1 MNIDAIKNFI
11 KSNSM
16 PKVFFKYYFI
26 VVVIGSFLLRL
37 PVSLNSGADV
47 TLFDTLFTATSA
59 VSVTGLAVVSTIDT
73 FSLFGQIV
81 IMILIICG
89 GMGIMAI
96 KASIYLLFRL
106 KLDSK
111 DRRLLMSEQQ
121 HDKNIG
127 MAKLVKQILSITI
140 IITSIGFIML
150 SSRFYFYYD
159 MNINDSIWY
168 GLFHSISAI
177 NNAGFDLFGN
187 SLIDFSNDY
196 FVQSI
201 FIFLIIFG
209 GIGFPIIVE
218 LSRFITHKIKRSRN
232 LFRVSLFSKLTLSTY
247 FIILLIG
254 FLFIFFVEYNNGL
267 AYNDNTFTD
276 KVFLALF
283 QSVTTRNA
291 GFATT
296 DLSRFSSSTL
306 FMMTIMMFIGAA
318 PSSTG
323 GGIRTTTFAVIA
335 VYVYNKAINRE
346 QIVTFKRR
354 LPQKTITSAFLTF
367 TLGIMILFVGTIII
381 LVFDN
386 LPASD
391 VMFEVASAFGT
402 TGLSTGI
409 TANLTRISQFV
420 LIVIMF
426 TGQIGIT
433 TMLGVW
439 TSDDRKKE
447 HVQYAEENVLVG

>member
-1 MNIDAIKNFI
+1 MNIEAIKNFI
-11 KSNSM
+11 KSESM
-16 PKVFFKYYFI
+16 PKVFFKYYFTI
-26 VVVIGSFLLRL
+26 VVIGSFLLRL
-37 PVSLNSGADV
+37 PISLTGHTEV
-47 TLFDTLFTATSA
+47 TIFDTLFTATSA
-59 VSVTGLAVVSTIDT
+59 VSVTGLAVTSTVDS
-73 FSLFGQIV
+73 FSIFGQII
-81 IMILIICG
+81 IMLLIICG
-89 GMGIMAI
+89 GMGVMAI

-106 KLDSK
+106 KLDSR
-111 DRRLLMSEQQ
+111 DRRLLMNEQQ

-127 MAKLVKQILSITI
+127 MAKLVKQILFITM
-140 IITSIGFIML
+140 IITTIGFILL
-150 SSRFYFYYD
+150 SSRLYFFYD
-159 MNINDSIWY
+159 MELGKSLWY
-168 GLFHSISAI
+168 GLFHSVSAI

-187 SLIDFSNDY
+187 SLINYSDDY
-196 FVQSI
+196 FIQTV
-201 FIFLIIFG
+201 FMLLIIFG

-218 LSRFITHKIKRSRN
+218 LSRFVSHKLQNRKQI
-232 LFRVSLFSKLTLSTY
+232 FRISLFSKLTLSTY

-267 AYNDNTFTD
+267 AYNDNTFMD

-296 DLSRFSSSTL
+296 ELSRFSSSTL
-306 FMMTIMMFIGAA
+306 FMMTLMMFIGAA

-346 QIVTFKRR
+346 QVVAFNRQ
-354 LPQKTITSAFLTF
+354 LPISTVTSAFLTF
-367 TLGIMILFVGTIII
+367 SLGMMILFVGTIII
-381 LVFDN
+381 LIFDN

-391 VMFEVASAFGT
+391 VLFEVSSAFGT

-409 TANLTRISQFV
+409 TAGLSKVSQAV
-420 LIVIMF
+420 LILIMF

-433 TMLGVW
+433 TMIGVW
-439 TSDDRKKE
+439 RSNDRKPNQYK
-447 HVQYAEENVLVG
+447 YAEENVLVG

>member
-1 MNIDAIKNFI
+1 MNIKSIKNFI
-11 KSNSM
+11 KSESM
-16 PKVFFKYYFI
+16 PKVFFKYYLVI
-26 VVVIGSFLLRL
+26 VLLGSILLRL
-37 PVSLNSGADV
+37 PISLNSDAEV
-47 TLFDTLFTATSA
+47 TFFDTLFTATSA
-59 VSVTGLAVVSTIDT
+59 VSVTGLAVTSTVDS
-73 FSLFGQIV
+73 FSLFGQII

-111 DRRLLMSEQQ
+111 DRRLLMNEQQ

-127 MAKLVKQILSITI
+127 MTKLVRQILYITFL
-140 IITSIGFIML
+140 ITTLGFIML
-150 SSRFYFYYD
+150 SLRLYFYYD
-159 MNINDSIWY
+159 MSLSQSLWY
-168 GLFHSISAI
+168 GLFHSVSAI

-187 SLIDFSNDY
+187 SLINYTDDY
-196 FVQSI
+196 YIQLVFMG
-201 FIFLIIFG
+201 LIIFG
-209 GIGFPIIVE
+209 GIGFPVIIE
-218 LSRFITHKIKRSRN
+218 CTRYLKHKIKRKKQ
-232 LFRVSLFSKLTLSTY
+232 LFRVSLFTKLTVSMY
-247 FIILLIG
+247 FSILIFG

-267 AYNDNTFTD
+267 AYNDNSFMD

-296 DLSRFSSSTL
+296 ELSRFSSATIVV
-306 FMMTIMMFIGAA
+306 MTIMMFIGAA

-346 QIVTFKRR
+346 QVVAFKRH
-354 LPQKTITSAFLTF
+354 LPNETVTKAFLTF
-367 TLGIMILFVGTIII
+367 SLGIMILFVGTIII
-381 LVFDN
+381 LIFDP

-391 VMFEVASAFGT
+391 VLFEVASAFGT

-409 TANLTRISQFV
+409 TASLTRVSQFI
-420 LIVIMF
+420 LIIIMF

-433 TMLGVW
+433 TMLGVFI
-439 TSDDRKKE
+439 SDE
-447 HVQYAEENVLVG
+447 HKAKVYKYAEENVLIG

>member
-1 MNIDAIKNFI
+1 MNIESIKNFI
-11 KSNSM
+11 KSKST
-16 PKVFFKYYFI
+16 PKIFFKYYFSI
-26 VVVIGSFLLRL
+26 VVIGSFLLRL
-37 PVSLNSGADV
+37 PISLTGETDV

-59 VSVTGLAVVSTIDT
+59 VSVTGLAVTSTVDS
-73 FSLFGQIV
+73 FSFFGQII

-89 GMGIMAI
+89 GMGVMAI

-127 MAKLVKQILSITI
+127 MAKLVKQILYITL
-140 IITSIGFIML
+140 IITTIGFILL
-150 SSRFYFYYD
+150 SSRFYFYYE
-159 MNINDSIWY
+159 MSLKDSLWN
-168 GLFHSISAI
+168 GLFHSVSAI

-187 SLIDFSNDY
+187 SLINYSDDY
-196 FVQSI
+196 FVQTI
-201 FIFLIIFG
+201 FMFLIIFG

-218 LSRFITHKIKRSRN
+218 MSRFFAHKIRRDKH
-232 LFRVSLFSKLTLSTY
+232 LFRISLFSKLTLSTY
-247 FIILLIG
+247 FIILVVG
-254 FLFIFFVEYNNGL
+254 FLFIFFVEYNHGL

-296 DLSRFSSSTL
+296 ELSRFSSPTL

-323 GGIRTTTFAVIA
+323 GGIRTTTFAVLA

-346 QIVTFKRR
+346 QVVAFKRR
-354 LPQKTITSAFLTF
+354 LPNATVTSAFLTF

-381 LVFDN
+381 LIFDK

-409 TANLTRISQFV
+409 TAGLTRVSQFV
-420 LIVIMF
+420 LIMIMF

-439 TSDDRKKE
+439 MSDDRKRD
-447 HVQYAEENVLVG
+447 HFQYAEENVLVG

>member
-1 MNIDAIKNFI
+1 MNIESIKNFI
-11 KSNSM
+11 KSKSM
-16 PKVFFKYYFI
+16 PKVFFKYYFCI
-26 VVVIGSFLLRL
+26 VIIGSVLLRL
-37 PVSLNSGADV
+37 PISLTGNTEVS
-47 TLFDTLFTATSA
+47 LFDTLFTATSA
-59 VSVTGLAVVSTIDT
+59 VSVTGLSVTSTVDS
-73 FSLFGQIV
+73 FSFFGQII
-81 IMILIICG
+81 IMLLIICG
-89 GMGIMAI
+89 GIGVMAI

-106 KLDSK
+106 KLDSR
-111 DRRLLMSEQQ
+111 DRRLLMNEQQ
-121 HDKNIG
+121 HDRNSG
-127 MAKLVKQILSITI
+127 MAKLVKQILLITAV
-140 IITSIGFIML
+140 ITTLGFIL
-150 SSRFYFYYD
+150 LASRFYFYYD
-159 MNINDSIWY
+159 MELGQSLWY
-168 GLFHSISAI
+168 GLFHSVSAI

-187 SLIDFSNDY
+187 SLINYSNDY
-196 FVQSI
+196 FIQFI

-218 LSRFITHKIKRSRN
+218 FSRYIGHKIKRRKN
-232 LFRVSLFSKLTLSTY
+232 VFRISLFSKLTLSAY
-247 FIILLIG
+247 FIILLVG

-267 AYNDNTFTD
+267 AYNDNTFMD

-296 DLSRFSSSTL
+296 ELSRFGSTTL

-335 VYVYNKAINRE
+335 VYVYNKTINRE
-346 QIVTFKRR
+346 QVVAFKRR
-354 LPQKTITSAFLTF
+354 LPDKTIISAFLTF
-367 TLGIMILFVGTIII
+367 SLGIMILFLGTIII
-381 LVFDN
+381 LIFDN

-409 TANLTRISQFV
+409 TAGLSQVSQFV

-439 TSDDRKKE
+439 TSDERKSN
-447 HVQYAEENVLVG
+447 QFLYAEENVLIG